1 MTRRIAFAFV
11 AAVIFA
17 AAATASVRQ
26 SIAPPAQGV
35 DSTYRT
41 SNNKPYYLKGRIVDG
56 CFDHSPQCVLLAW

>member
-26 SIAPPAQGV
+26 SIAPPAHNV
-35 DSTYRT
+35 DPVYRT